1 MLAHILVPAH
11 PGAGACPPSCPNNEL
26 SKLFDKYC
34 SDKGTFW
41 QSKHHYGSAYH
52 SLFASLRNSVGA
64 VLEIGIGEDT
74 APSAAA
80 WADYFPRARI
90 YSIDVKTAHEFEA
103 RAVHGGATERL
114 AMRQAKF
121 GCEYNASMWM
131 NRRLS
136 LSLGVDA
143 TDTQQ
148 LKAAL
153 PAESLDVIVDDGSHK
168 FLDQQATLHTMWP
181 QLRPGGFYIV
191 EDLLVGPL
199 PWSQEHAQ
207 QVPTN
212 NTGCGTECYFPQRP
226 AEHPWL
232 FDRFGVN
239 RHQGG
244 RTRLSKETRVLLS
257 ENDWFWVL
265 TGVHRGGG
273 VDAALVLRKAGPP
286 LPTAPAPDAM
296 ADVTAQEPGTA
307 LDPDAPALQK
317 PRLQDGGMSAA
328 AAVRTAARGTR
339 KAPGRLASGAG
350 ALVAPG
356 TPLDPMPEE
365 DATAPTASG
374 CEHFCAQAAA
384 NATACDELP
393 ELRTLLELQ
402 NEKLLRLLEIEAERT
417 RMHDAVFCITLV
429 MLIGAWL
436 CSQTSEPHERRG
448 TAQNPAANEALSR
461 GGGAVPVEAG
471 ETDEWR
477 WRDTARW
484 KAMIPAEPHADD
496 NLAQAWFGTTAVGY
510 VDVSPPPIGSI
521 GGRRLIA

>member
-1 MLAHILVPAH
+1 MLAHVFVAAH
-11 PGAGACPPSCPNNEL
+11 PPAGACPPSCPNNEL
-26 SKLFDKYC
+26 SALFDKYC

-90 YSIDVKTAHEFEA
+90 YSIDVKTTKEFEA

-121 GCEYNASMWM
+121 GCEYNASMWH

-136 LSLGVDA
+136 LTLGVDA
-143 TDTQQ
+143 TDVQQ
-148 LKAAL
+148 LTAAL
-153 PAESLDVIVDDGSHK
+153 PAESLDLIVDDGSHK
-168 FLDQQATLHTMWP
+168 FGDQQGTLHTMWP
-181 QLRPGGFYIV
+181 RLRPGGFYIV

-212 NTGCGTECYFPQRP
+212 NTGCGGECFFPQRP

-239 RHQGG
+239 RHQDA
-244 RTRLSKETRVLLS
+244 RTPLSEETRTLLN

-286 LPTAPAPDAM
+286 LPTAPAIDAM
-296 ADVTAQEPGTA
+296 EEPTLATLESGA
-307 LDPDAPALQK
+307 AVEPDE
-317 PRLQDGGMSAA
+317 DGGVPTA
-328 AAVRTAARGTR
+328 AAVRAAARGAR
-339 KAPGRLASGAG
+339 KAADRLASGAG

-356 TPLDPMPEE
+356 APLDLVPVG
-365 DATAPTASG
+365 DAAASPAAAAAAAAAAPTASG
-374 CEHFCAQAAA
+374 CERFCAQAAA
-384 NATACDELP
+384 SAASSNATAAARCGELP
-393 ELRTLLELQ
+393 EMREMRTVLELQ
-402 NEKLLRLLEIEAERT
+402 AVENEKLLRLLEIEAERT
-417 RMHDAVFCITLV
+417 RVHDAVFCVTLV
-429 MLIGAWL
+429 VLVGAWL
-436 CSQTSEPHERRG
+436 CSQASPNPNPNPDPDSDPHPHPHPHPHPRSSTTCSSSSRM
-448 TAQNPAANEALSR
+448 ARQSCLLPARTWLCC
-461 GGGAVPVEAG
+461 GAPRCS
-471 ETDEWR
+471 T
-477 WRDTARW
+477 
-484 KAMIPAEPHADD
+484 
-496 NLAQAWFGTTAVGY
+496 Q
-510 VDVSPPPIGSI
+510 
-521 GGRRLIA
+521 